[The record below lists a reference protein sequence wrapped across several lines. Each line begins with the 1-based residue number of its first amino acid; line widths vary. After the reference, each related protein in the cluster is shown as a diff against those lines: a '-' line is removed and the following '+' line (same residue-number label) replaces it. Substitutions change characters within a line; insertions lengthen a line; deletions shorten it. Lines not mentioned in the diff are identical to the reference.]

1 MAQDQAGLAG
11 AVRPTNPVIAATM
24 LHRRAPGRVDY
35 AGIPGAAKRVGRKRH
50 LAVLREAFESTLEGR
65 LVMVSVH
72 GPSGVGKTAEVAWFL
87 DEIRERNQPVVLE
100 GRCYEREAVPYNRVV
115 DNLDRYVRNLPRAQA

>member
-1 MAQDQAGLAG
+1 LAQDQAGLAG

-50 LAVLREAFESTLEGR
+50 LEGR